1 MRWREFWRE
10 YQGLV
15 FPLNAIVIDLNCL
28 RFLARLGNWR
38 MLQIVSAKDAAVVCL
53 ALVLIPL
60 RWRHIRAAPEPY
72 AVGEDLGAEGL
83 ALGGYALPR
92 QCSNSEIGLWN
103 RLPRSVVLVT
113 ILSMILDSSLMLMLQ
128 KS

>member
-28 RFLARLGNWR
+28 RFLARLGDWR
-38 MLQIVSAKDAAVVCL
+38 MLQMVSAKDAAVVCL

-60 RWRHIRAAPEPY
+60 RWRNIRTAPEPC

-92 QCSNSEIGLWN
+92 QCSNCQMGLWG
-103 RLPRSVVLVT
+103 RLPRSVVLAT
-113 ILSMILDSSLMLMLQ
+113 SLSLLLDGSLMLMMQ
-128 KS
+128 KP